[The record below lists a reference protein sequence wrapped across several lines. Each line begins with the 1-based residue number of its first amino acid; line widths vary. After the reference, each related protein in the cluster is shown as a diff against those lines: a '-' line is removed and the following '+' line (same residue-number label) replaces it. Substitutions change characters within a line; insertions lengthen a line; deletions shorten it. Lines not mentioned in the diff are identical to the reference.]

1 MLKKEN
7 QNLQAILKRY
17 RKQLQEVTG
26 QGKDGGPTQNML
38 SQLMNPTH
46 NQKVMMSLDATS
58 NNDASN
64 TNRTNKQLKR
74 SVSTSESYNLM

>member
-1 MLKKEN
+1 
-7 QNLQAILKRY
+7 
-17 RKQLQEVTG
+17 
-26 QGKDGGPTQNML
+26 ML
-38 SQLMNPTH
+38 SQLMNPTQ

-74 SVSTSESYNLM
+74 SVSTYESNYPF